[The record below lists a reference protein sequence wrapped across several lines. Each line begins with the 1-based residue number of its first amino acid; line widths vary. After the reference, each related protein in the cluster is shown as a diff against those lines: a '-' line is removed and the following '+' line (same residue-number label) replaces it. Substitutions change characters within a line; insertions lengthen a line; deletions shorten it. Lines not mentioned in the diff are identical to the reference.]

1 MSNSFS
7 VVIWSKKGCHYCTEV
22 KEYLNS
28 HNIAYQD
35 IDVTNADDRRDIL
48 DIKYGVRHVPVVEIG
63 NGEVYK
69 AVKKVGIQYVQ
80 ESIDHIK
87 KEDSLLS

>member
-69 AVKKVGIQYVQ
+69 AVTKVGIQYVQ
-80 ESIDHIK
+80 EAIDHIK